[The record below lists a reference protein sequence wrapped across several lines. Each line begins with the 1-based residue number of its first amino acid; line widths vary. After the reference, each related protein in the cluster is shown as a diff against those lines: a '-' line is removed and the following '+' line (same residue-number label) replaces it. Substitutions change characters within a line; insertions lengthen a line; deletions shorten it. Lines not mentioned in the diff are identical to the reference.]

1 MMDAFPG
8 DWLGQLLGH
17 WEYLVLLMA
26 ATAVLSS
33 VAFRFLEKAA
43 AEATPVSKERNAM
56 ATLSMTLFFFA
67 IYYVGW
73 FNVGRVATSPAT
85 ETAAKIAGCLLV
97 LGGAVINVA
106 ARRTIGRFWS
116 DQIEI
121 QQDHRV
127 VRAWPYTW
135 ARHPMYGSLVLFGVG
150 MGLLAVN
157 PVVIGATLAIFLPA
171 MAYRAVREE
180 RNLEAACGDDYR
192 QFQQSVPMMLLRLP
206 ECVSRPARGG
216 LAVMQGWGLA
226 TRDLELFVLS
236 AILTLGLSFVMKR
249 RDFRIAYKIKPVVI
263 LLCVALAALDRRLFV
278 LLLIPTFASLMSLSG
293 HCPGTLLLKLFGK
306 DRTDGKPV

>member
-1 MMDAFPG
+1 MIDAFQGDLPG
-8 DWLGQLLGH
+8 LLLGH
-17 WEYLVLLMA
+17 WEYVVLLVA
-26 ATAVLSS
+26 ATVVLSS
-33 VAFRFLEKAA
+33 VAFRFLEKADA
-43 AEATPVSKERNAM
+43 RATPVAKERNVM
-56 ATLSMTLFFFA
+56 ATLTMTLFFFA

-73 FNVGRVATSPAT
+73 FRLGRVPVSPAA

-97 LGGAVINVA
+97 LGGAAINVA

-121 QQDHRV
+121 QPHHHV

-135 ARHPMYGSLVLFGVG
+135 ARHPMYGSLVFFGVG

-157 PVVIGATLAIFLPA
+157 PLVIGATLLIFLPA
-171 MAYRAVREE
+171 MAHRAVREE

-192 QFQQSVPMMLLRLP
+192 QLQRSVPMMLPRLP
-206 ECVSRPARGG
+206 EYVSRAARAG
-216 LAVMQGWGLA
+216 LAAIQVWGLV
-226 TRDLELFVLS
+226 TRDLDLFALS
-236 AILTLGLSFVMKR
+236 AVLTLGLSFVMQR
-249 RDFRIAYKIKPVVI
+249 DDFRKAYKMKPFVI
-263 LLCVALAALDRRLFV
+263 LLCVSLAAINERLFV

-306 DRTDGKPV
+306 ERADGKSV